1 METQKTIKVFTVLPR
16 EATMKERILQE
27 AALWFFREGFARVSM
42 DDLARELGISK
53 KTIYQH
59 FASKEELLEQVLQQ
73 LVQGIDRDV
82 CAILDEEQ
90 ADFIQKLTRLFALLA
105 GRLSQ
110 LSQAFTRD
118 LQKYTPEIWK
128 KVDERR
134 SQMLQKNFRRLVAE
148 GVKQQAFRR
157 GFDPQF
163 FLLSYLTLI
172 RRFINPEMLSE
183 LSISPRQAFENIVNI
198 LMEGVLSEE
207 ARMHYKPRKFALDAF
222 SKGVLQQL

>member
-1 METQKTIKVFTVLPR
+1 
-16 EATMKERILQE
+16 MKERILQE
-27 AALWFFREGFARVSM
+27 AALRFFREGFARVSM
-42 DDLARELGISK
+42 DDLAGELGISK

-222 SKGVLQQL
+222 SKDVLQQL